1 MNEHPILAQVVL
13 GYCPMIDRQRTVL
26 ATRLTAFPQRPEAVP
41 DMAALLQALAEA
53 WPADSNRQLLLNLAS
68 EGMLRAALGDALPA
82 QLWLQLPAFMAADPA
97 HHDALHALHARGST
111 LFVEGRSTGGLPAAV
126 RDCFKYALIALGDER
141 RAGAPGDA
149 ARAGTPGPGAAART
163 LGFVQSG
170 VSCAAEVEDSFARG
184 AAAVL
189 GWPIAEPVAR
199 AGGKAVA
206 PDLKVIVEL
215 MNRVDREEPIDRL
228 EAVLKNDPTLAFR
241 LVRYIN
247 SAAFGL
253 RVEISSFRHAIMMLG
268 YQKLKRWLALLL
280 ASASSDP
287 NMRPVMYAAVRR
299 GLFMEELVRAA
310 GDEQM
315 ASELFIC
322 GVFSLLD
329 IMMGQ
334 PFDALLKSIPV
345 PQDVHDALVQ
355 GSGRYR
361 PYLELVQAVEQ
372 EALFD
377 IRNASEALMLSAAE
391 VNRAL
396 LRALATARQLE

>member
-1 MNEHPILAQVVL
+1 MNEHPILGQVVL
-13 GYCPMIDRQRTVL
+13 GFSPMIDRQRTVT
-26 ATRLTAFPQRPEAVP
+26 ATRLTVFPVRPDQRLDA
-41 DMAALLQALAEA
+41 AALLHALAEA
-53 WPADSNRQLLLNLAS
+53 WPVEGKDSLVLNLAS
-68 EGMLRAALGDALPA
+68 ESLLHDSLAGETPLNFALEV
-82 QLWLQLPAFMAADPA
+82 PAFMAGDVQHQAPLA
-97 HHDALHALHARGST
+97 ALQARGASLYLKGRPST
-111 LFVEGRSTGGLPAAV
+111 ELPAPVLA
-126 RDCFKYALIALGDER
+126 CFKHSIVDFADDARGHT
-141 RAGAPGDA
+141 AAP
-149 ARAGTPGPGAAART
+149 RS

-170 VSCAAEVEDSFARG
+170 VTRASEVEESFKRG
-184 AAAVL
+184 AVAVL
-189 GWPIAEPVAR
+189 GWPIDEAV
-199 AGGKAVA
+199 GKGSGKTVA

-280 ASASSDP
+280 ASASTDV
-287 NMRPVMYAAVRR
+287 NMKPVMFAAVRR
-299 GLFMEELVRAA
+299 GLFMEELVRSA

-315 ASELFIC
+315 GSELFIC

-334 PFDALLKSIPV
+334 PFDQLLKSIPV
-345 PQDVHDALVQ
+345 AQSVFDALVH

-361 PYLELVQAVEQ
+361 PYMELVHAVEH
-372 EALFD
+372 ESLFD
-377 IRNASEALMLSAAE
+377 IREAAETLMLSATE
-391 VNRAL
+391 INRAL
-396 LRALATARQLE
+396 LRALIAARQLD

>member
-1 MNEHPILAQVVL
+1 MNEHPVLAHVVL
-13 GYCPMIDRQRTVL
+13 GYSPMIDRQRVVQ
-26 ATRLTAFPQRPEAVP
+26 AVRLTAFPLRPDAEA
-41 DMAALLQALAEA
+41 DTAALLQALAEV
-53 WPADSNRQLLLNLAS
+53 WPPDSNRQVLLNLAG
-68 EGMLRAALGDALPA
+68 ENMLRGAMSDALPP
-82 QLWLQLPAFMAADPA
+82 QLWLEVPAFMAADVQHQA
-97 HHDALHALHARGST
+97 ALTSLHARGNT
-111 LFVEGRSTGGLPAAV
+111 LFVKGRAGSELPPAV
-126 RDCFKYALIALGDER
+126 RACFKYSIIELADER
-141 RAGAPGDA
+141 RSGADA
-149 ARAGTPGPGAAART
+149 SAVAPRT

-170 VSCAAEVEDSFARG
+170 VRSAAEVEDSFKRG

-189 GWPIAEPVAR
+189 GWPIDEAV
-199 AGGKAVA
+199 GKGSGRAVA

-215 MNRVDREEPIDRL
+215 MNRVDRQESIDRL

-287 NMRPVMYAAVRR
+287 NMKPVMFAAVRR
-299 GLFMEELVRAA
+299 GLFMEELVRSS

-315 ASELFIC
+315 GSEMFIC

-329 IMMGQ
+329 IMLGQ
-334 PFDALLKSIPV
+334 PFEQLLKSIPV
-345 PQDVHDALVQ
+345 PQDVSGALVQ
-355 GSGRYR
+355 GTGRYR
-361 PYLELVQAVEQ
+361 TYLELVRAVEQ
-372 EALFD
+372 ESLFD
-377 IRNASEALMLSAAE
+377 IRNAAEALMLSAAE

-396 LRALATARQLE
+396 CRALIAAGQLE